1 MPAWKA
7 DLVRAK
13 NSINV
18 VIKNLVDFLIAAF
31 SFWLVGFG
39 LMFGGKLERCGQAP
53 PPSSMK
59 VPARHGSKTFFFFQM
74 MFCGT
79 ATTIV
84 SGAVAERMRFAGYFV
99 CAAILSTLIYP
110 LAGHWIWGGADLGH
124 PTGWLAAL
132 GFIDFAGSTVVH
144 SVGGW
149 ISLAAILV
157 IGPRTGRFKPEA
169 AGD

>member
-1 MPAWKA
+1 MPLESG
-7 DLVRAK
+7 LVRAK

-39 LMFGGKLERCGQAP
+39 LMFGASWNSLVGT
-53 PPSSMK
+53 SNFFFD
-59 VPARHGSKTFFFFQM
+59 GSGSAWFQTFFFQM

-84 SGAVAERMRFAGYFV
+84 SGAVAERMKFAGYFV

-110 LAGHWIWGGADLGH
+110 L
-124 PTGWLAAL
+124 
-132 GFIDFAGSTVVH
+132 V
-144 SVGGW
+144 
-149 ISLAAILV
+149 
-157 IGPRTGRFKPEA
+157 
-169 AGD
+169 

>member
-1 MPAWKA
+1 
-7 DLVRAK
+7 
-13 NSINV
+13 
-18 VIKNLVDFLIAAF
+18 
-31 SFWLVGFG
+31 
-39 LMFGGKLERCGQAP
+39 
-53 PPSSMK
+53 
-59 VPARHGSKTFFFFQM
+59 M

-84 SGAVAERMRFAGYFV
+84 SGAVAERMRFAGYFI

-110 LAGHWIWGGADLGH
+110 LVGHWIWGGADLGH
-124 PTGWLAAL
+124 PTGWLADR

-157 IGPRTGRFKPEA
+157 IGPPEPSLERGQIHTARRFRGTSGRA
-169 AGD
+169 